1 MILDMFCEEDTKIVV
16 SYLPVWEFFFSM
28 HVLSNPEHHVS
39 RKKWVQSKEQF
50 FPELVKEIRTMIKE
64 LAQKEKKG
72 VLLTTHYIS
81 EAEELCDY
89 IYVLDKG
96 QMIAQGTK
104 EELKDLFASEPKM
117 VLQESGLEEIL
128 MKIIYRSR
136 GEDSEESIFGNKSRN

>member
-1 MILDMFCEEDTKIVV
+1 MKKRGTYTEVEVYVLFVCLKLGKNFLVNEKN
-16 SYLPVWEFFFSM
+16 YLPKV
-28 HVLSNPEHHVS
+28 
-39 RKKWVQSKEQF
+39 RTRAKKNVAT
-50 FPELVKEIRTMIKE
+50 LGLDIVIAKEIRTMIKE
-64 LAQKEKKG
+64 LAQEGKKG

-96 QMIAQGTK
+96 RMIAQGTK

-117 VLQESGLEEIL
+117 VLQEPGLEEIL

-136 GEDSEESIFGNKSRN
+136 GEDSEENIFGNKSRN